1 MDATDRPQPV
11 VRWNALKIFG
21 RRPCSSGSVRVS
33 WRSIWCYPIKVT
45 GNEPQTAMAWPA
57 WRDAGD
63 RRKVNG
69 AIPPGVSMMSLE
81 LTADTRAIGQSPPAG
96 RQRLMSVVSM
106 VVRDPTLL
114 GFHSPLSTEE

>member
-1 MDATDRPQPV
+1 
-11 VRWNALKIFG
+11 
-21 RRPCSSGSVRVS
+21 
-33 WRSIWCYPIKVT
+33 
-45 GNEPQTAMAWPA
+45 
-57 WRDAGD
+57 
-63 RRKVNG
+63 
-69 AIPPGVSMMSLE
+69 MMSLE